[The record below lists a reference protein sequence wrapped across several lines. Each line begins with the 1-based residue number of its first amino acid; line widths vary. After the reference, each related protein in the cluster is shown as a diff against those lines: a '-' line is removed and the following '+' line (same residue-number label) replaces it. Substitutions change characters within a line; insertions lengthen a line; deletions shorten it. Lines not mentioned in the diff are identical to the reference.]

1 MNKILSYILILIS
14 LISCSKE
21 NRLNGKKYIKKTETE
36 TIITLEFA
44 QNENKINGKVVNNYF
59 GNFEINGNNIKFDPI
74 GSTMMLGMPKDM
86 EIEQQFFSF
95 MNDVTNYY
103 IDNNQL
109 ILLDKNGK
117 KFIFEKVNNN

>member
-36 TIITLEFA
+36 IIITLEFA

-59 GNFEINGNNIKFDPI
+59 GNFEINGNNIKFDSI

>member
-59 GNFEINGNNIKFDPI
+59 GNFEINGNNIKFDSI